1 MPNCEMSSLPLSKGR
16 FNVGRLSF
24 SARPKTDRMAQKII
38 REIYMTMMQ
47 HILLRLPAGDRTLK
61 SYATEWGD
69 K

>member
-1 MPNCEMSSLPLSKGR
+1 
-16 FNVGRLSF
+16 
-24 SARPKTDRMAQKII
+24 MAQKII

-61 SYATEWGD
+61 SYAVEWGD